1 MVVVGLTFRGTFL
14 VQLFF
19 QFFQFLLV
27 QLILLLLFGTGVV
40 LALKEKHVHVGG
52 GLVLFNGGRHWFAV
66 VPCLLSSTLLVVFLS
81 FAFLWDSAPFVA
93 ILPATVPFLF
103 TSC

>member
-1 MVVVGLTFRGTFL
+1 MLLLLLLWPLMVVVGLTFRGTFL

-52 GLVLFNGGRHWFAV
+52 GLVLFSHWFAV

-81 FAFLWDSAPFVA
+81 FAFL
-93 ILPATVPFLF
+93 
-103 TSC
+103 